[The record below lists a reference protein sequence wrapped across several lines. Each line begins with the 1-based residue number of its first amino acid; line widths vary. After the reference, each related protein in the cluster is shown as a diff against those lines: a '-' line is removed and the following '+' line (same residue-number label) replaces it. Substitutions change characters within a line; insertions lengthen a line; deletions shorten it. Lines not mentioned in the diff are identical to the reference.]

1 MAERNPRNVNSLRD
15 EAREGTARGRAG
27 AATPGTGLQAGGERV
42 PARRR
47 VIVSTEDGGSGDG
60 EGRGTT
66 KSVSKNAATRAQRG
80 SSSAKTGSRGGARRN
95 EK

>member
-1 MAERNPRNVNSLRD
+1 MPERNQNSRRD

-27 AATPGTGLQAGGERV
+27 TATRQTGLQAGDERA

-47 VIVSTEDGGSGDG
+47 VIVSTGDAQSGGG

-66 KSVSKNAATRAQRG
+66 KPVSKNAATRPNRG
-80 SSSAKTGSRGGARRN
+80 SSSAQTGSRGGARRN